1 MVRRVP
7 DESSV
12 VVVGSGPPGSAAVH
26 FLAQRGV
33 DVTLL
38 EAGSSRSA
46 LGLTVRVRG
55 FTVAKWR
62 RPLLRRSDGVQMT
75 GDDSTEFDEDISPG
89 GLTNH
94 WSCAVPRF
102 SREDFRDAERAG
114 EEFRWPVGYDD
125 VEPWYDRVE
134 PLLHVAGDGAGFL
147 HVPAGRVRTVW
158 KLRQD
163 WSAIAAEAE
172 RQGRNVLAIP
182 YVYGAD
188 TTVTLSGT
196 VFNSFIRLVRPLER
210 AKRVTVRYDAAVQ
223 RLEWSKDKGRVEAVV
238 YRDTRTG
245 EEHRVPCRAVV
256 LAAGAINTA
265 KILLESESPEF
276 PNGLG
281 NTEGVLGRYLHDHPL
296 AKLVVELDQGLST
309 HPAAYISRRKLE
321 RDPPLRAA
329 QAAQWTGAAIFAKS
343 LLGGTPGRLP
353 WVGFSVFG
361 TMPPT
366 TANSVAFSNEPTNAG
381 APRPLALRIEHPPE
395 SIDFLSETRD
405 DIVDILSR
413 AGLRPKVT
421 VWKVERPGN
430 AKHFAGTCRMH
441 SSPRFGMLNGL
452 GRLHAVPN
460 VVVADSSAF
469 TTGPEKN
476 PVLTAMAL
484 AARASDL
491 LASDLHAGN
500 L

>member
-1 MVRRVP
+1 MVRRVSG
-7 DESSV
+7 ESTV
-12 VVVGSGPPGSAAVH
+12 VVIGSGPPGSAAVH
-26 FLAQRGV
+26 FLAMNGISV
-33 DVTLL
+33 MVL
-38 EAGSSRSA
+38 EAGSRRSA

-62 RPLLRRSDGVQMT
+62 RPLLRRTAGVVLT
-75 GDDSTEFDEDISPG
+75 GDETTEFDEDISPG

-102 SREDFRDAERAG
+102 SPEDFRDADRAG
-114 EEFRWPVGYDD
+114 EEFRWPIGYDD
-125 VEPWYDRVE
+125 LEPWYDQVE
-134 PLLHVAGDGAGFL
+134 PLLHVAGDAVDTM

-158 KLRQD
+158 KLRPD
-163 WSAIAAEAE
+163 WSVIVSEAE

-182 YVYGAD
+182 YVYGSD

-210 AKRVTVRYDAAVQ
+210 ARRVTVRYDAAVE
-223 RLEWSKDKGRVEAVV
+223 RLEWSKEKGRVETVV

-245 EEHRVPCRAVV
+245 EEHRVRCRAVV

-265 KILLESESPEF
+265 RILLASESPEF
-276 PNGLG
+276 PRGLG
-281 NTEGVLGRYLHDHPL
+281 NTEDVLGRYLHDHPL
-296 AKLVVELDQGLST
+296 AKLVIELGHNLSAY
-309 HPAAYISRRKLE
+309 PAAYISRRKLE
-321 RDPPLRAA
+321 RDAPLLAA
-329 QAAQWTGAAIFAKS
+329 QCAQWSGAAIFAKS
-343 LLGGTPGRLP
+343 ILARTPGRLP
-353 WVGFSVFG
+353 WIGFSVFG
-361 TMPPT
+361 TMHPDKK
-366 TANSVAFSNEPTNAG
+366 NSITLPGKNTRNGRS
-381 APRPLALRIEHPPE
+381 RPLALHIQHPSE
-395 SIDFLSETRD
+395 SIDVLNETRD
-405 DIVDILSR
+405 EIVEILSR
-413 AGLRPKVT
+413 AGLGPRVA

-441 SSPRFGMLNGL
+441 ASPRFGMLNGL

-460 VVVADSSAF
+460 VVVADSAAF

-484 AARASDL
+484 AARASSL
-491 LASDLHAGN
+491 LAADLRAGK